1 MCIPQRLKFRRQ
13 GSCFLATD
21 NSEERHLYSFTLSTI
36 NEAQNLAFHY
46 SGFQNSKNRGVGK
59 LGFNFL
65 LLKRRDFIVLST
77 QLFLWTSPS
86 HMETYLGWGAGAVPS
101 TLEDGYTRVRAEI
114 NQSKT
119 TSVRILSLALV
130 ISCLH
135 FKGCVIFN
143 LIISHLKR
151 VSFSLLKNH
160 WD

>member
-1 MCIPQRLKFRRQ
+1 MLEVQEAKVLFFGHRQ
-13 GSCFLATD
+13 LRGETSLF
-21 NSEERHLYSFTLSTI
+21 LYSEHHKRSP
-36 NEAQNLAFHY
+36 E
-46 SGFQNSKNRGVGK
+46 SGLPWQWISKQQNRGVGK

-65 LLKRRDFIVLST
+65 LLKRRDFIVLSI

-86 HMETYLGWGAGAVPS
+86 HMETYLGWGPGAVPS
-101 TLEDGYTRVRAEI
+101 TLEEGYTRVRAEI